1 MDSLMQNLAD
11 TQSATQKN
19 IDAITKSSQIWL
31 EGWQAFSQG
40 LTAMLQARYDRNLA
54 TWKAL
59 TAVKSLQEAMAVQAN
74 FLRLSLDNGL
84 TETGKL
90 AKESM
95 QLAERT
101 IAPMKAG
108 MSSAVEGSSQSPG

>member
-1 MDSLMQNLAD
+1 MDSLTQNLAD

-19 IDAITKSSQIWL
+19 IDAITKSSQIWV
-31 EGWQAFSQG
+31 EGWHGLSQG
-40 LTAMLQARYDRNLA
+40 LMAMLQAQYDHNLA

-59 TAVKSLQEAMAVQAN
+59 TAVRSLQEAMSVQAN
-74 FLRLSLDNGL
+74 FVRLSLDNVFA
-84 TETGKL
+84 ETSKL
-90 AKESM
+90 AKASM

-108 MSSAVEGSSQSPG
+108 MSSAVDRVNQSPG